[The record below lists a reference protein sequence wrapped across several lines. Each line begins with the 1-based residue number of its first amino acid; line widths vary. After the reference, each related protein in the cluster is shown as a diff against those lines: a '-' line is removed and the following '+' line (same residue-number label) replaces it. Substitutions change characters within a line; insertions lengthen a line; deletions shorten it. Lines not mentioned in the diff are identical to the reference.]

1 MFPARYWREIP
12 QRYRME
18 AEKCKKCGKIY
29 FPPRIICPECKSR
42 EFEQVIL
49 KDEGELL
56 TYTVIRV
63 GPSQFVNQTPYA
75 MGIVKLDDGTNL
87 LAQIVDCEP
96 DKIKIGM
103 KLKLEFRRIQ
113 QDGEAGILCYGYK
126 YVPA

>member
-29 FPPRIICPECKSR
+29 FPPRVICPECKSR
-42 EFEQVIL
+42 EFEQVKL
-49 KDEGELL
+49 KDEGTLL

-75 MGIVKLDDGTNL
+75 MGIVKLDDGINILT
-87 LAQIVDCEP
+87 QIVDCEP
-96 DKIKIGM
+96 DQIQTGM
-103 KLKLEFRRIQ
+103 KLKLEFRKIQ

-126 YVPA
+126 CVPA